1 MILCTCCEHLL
12 SPEANSCPNCGA
24 PWPATGELPL
34 WKKLKNNYF
43 INVLICL
50 FFFIVAAPTVGFLY
64 SHPTNGGNFF
74 LDYTWVE
81 KVKFMLLGNFILFIL
96 FLLFGG
102 SSLVSKTFSK
112 NNIRLLIVMITIL
125 FIVLYIFVDG
135 IGWMFSTMANPPSD

>member
-1 MILCTCCEHLL
+1 MTICVHCEHQV
-12 SPEANSCPNCGA
+12 SPKAKLCPNCGEQR
-24 PWPATGELPL
+24 PATGELPL
-34 WKKLKNNYF
+34 WKKLKNNNF
-43 INVLICL
+43 TNVLIFL
-50 FFFIVAAPTVGFLY
+50 FFFIAVAPIVGFLY

-135 IGWMFSTMANPPSD
+135 IGWMFSAMANPPSD